1 MIPFNFSL
9 NHSLTALPPCPS
21 KTLTI
26 ALGLPSLGALGAL
39 YALYRSSFALRTVP
53 LTLAA
58 PTLANDVA
66 AADVAIVRVDVAL
79 LARPTFLCPRR
90 RDAARPSVVEGVIV
104 VIVAIVVK
112 VFARASLRVGDC
124 RAARASV
131 G

>member
-9 NHSLTALPPCPS
+9 SHSLTALPPCPS

-58 PTLANDVA
+58 PTLAADVA

-79 LARPTFLCPRR
+79 LLLCPPFLYPPRR
-90 RDAARPSVVEGVIV
+90 IDAVARPSVVEH
-104 VIVAIVVK
+104 VIVAIVVN
-112 VFARASLRVGDC
+112 VRRRLLRG
-124 RAARASV
+124 A
-131 G
+131 